1 MLPHCRGAAVK
12 PVPSVT
18 VNMTVVLPSSP
29 GGVAESWHQ
38 LAAFLASDLGQDSL
52 PSLGPLHRLGKAS
65 PPHSLHPPPPVPLDL
80 QQIVC
85 NWGLHLHFLTQR
97 VFMAGHDQS

>member
-52 PSLGPLHRLGKAS
+52 PSLGPLRRLGKAS
-65 PPHSLHPPPPVPLDL
+65 PPTPPHPRSPGSTADCLQLGLTPP
-80 QQIVC
+80 
-85 NWGLHLHFLTQR
+85 FLNT
-97 VFMAGHDQS
+97 AGVHGRS